1 MVHCE
6 FSHVRRQL
14 NQMAHALARR
24 ATLVT
29 DFVTWME
36 SVPSD
41 LWHVMHRDFVFL
53 IKFLIFSLKKKKK
66 S

>member
-1 MVHCE
+1 
-6 FSHVRRQL
+6 
-14 NQMAHALARR
+14 MAHALARR
-24 ATLVT
+24 ATRVT

-53 IKFLIFSLKKKKK
+53 IKFLIFSLKKKKEK
-66 S
+66 NVDFLT